1 MSKLHEVS
9 AHGQSIWL
17 DNLRRDLVSSGEL
30 ERFMTEDAVTGVT
43 SNPTILAAAISD
55 SSDYDAHVAE
65 LARQGASVDEL
76 YVDLVAQDIRDAC
89 DVLRPVWERTAG
101 ADGFVSVEVSPAV
114 SDDADATVAEA
125 RDWIKRIDR
134 ENLLVK
140 VPANETGLTAIR
152 RLTAEGVSVNVTLI
166 FSLDRYRAVAESYV
180 SGLESFVAS
189 GGDPSRVV
197 SFASFFVSRVDT
209 EVDRRLSHLSE
220 HSSSIDRRRIGE
232 LRGKAGIANA
242 RVAYGIFQDVVSS
255 ERWLRLA
262 RQGARVQQPLWASTG
277 VKDPA
282 YRDTMY
288 VEELIAPHTVNTL
301 PEATIRAFQDHGDP
315 GVGPFDD
322 DAVRQA
328 RDVLESLGEV
338 GVDLSDVTALL
349 EREGIEKFARSFMK
363 LRHRLQEELEAAL
376 ASPDREGKR

>member
-17 DNLRRDLVSSGEL
+17 DNLRRDLVASGEL
-30 ERFMTEDAVTGVT
+30 ERFMTEDAITGVT

-65 LARQGASVDEL
+65 LARQGATVDEL

-89 DVLRPVWERTAG
+89 DVLRPVWERTEG

-140 VPANETGLTAIR
+140 VPANEAGLTAIR

-209 EVDRRLSHLSE
+209 EVDRRLTHLSE
-220 HSSSIDRRRIGE
+220 NSSSIDRRRLAE
-232 LRGKAGIANA
+232 LKGKAGIANA

-262 RQGARVQQPLWASTG
+262 RLGARVQQPLWASTG

-288 VEELIAPHTVNTL
+288 VEELIAPQTVNTL

-322 DAVRQA
+322 DAVQGA
-328 RDVLESLGEV
+328 RNVLESLGEL
-338 GVDLSDVTALL
+338 GVDLGDVTAQL
-349 EREGIEKFARSFMK
+349 EREGIAKFASSSVQ
-363 LRHRLQEELEAAL
+363 LRQRLQELAAAS
-376 ASPDREGKR
+376 ASPDRGGKR

>member
-9 AHGQSIWL
+9 VQGQSIWL
-17 DNLRRDLVSSGEL
+17 DNLLRDLVSSGEL
-30 ERFMTEDAVTGVT
+30 QRFMTEDAVTGVT

-55 SSDYDAHVAE
+55 SPDYDAHVAA
-65 LARQGASVDEL
+65 LARQGASIDEL
-76 YVDLVAQDIRDAC
+76 YVGLVAQDIRDAC
-89 DVLRPVWERTAG
+89 DVLLPVWERTAG

-166 FSLDRYRAVAESYV
+166 FSLDRYRAVADAYV

-209 EVDRRLSHLSE
+209 EVDRRLTHLSE
-220 HSSSIDRRRIGE
+220 HASPTDGRRIADV
-232 LRGKAGIANA
+232 RGKAGIANA
-242 RVAYGIFQDVVSS
+242 RVAYGIFRDVVSS

-262 RQGARVQQPLWASTG
+262 RLGARVQQPLWASTG

-288 VEELIAPHTVNTL
+288 VEELIAPQTVNTL
-301 PEATIRAFQDHGDP
+301 PEATIRAFQGHGNP

-322 DAVRQA
+322 DAVREA
-328 RDVLESLGEV
+328 RNVLESLGEF
-338 GVDLSDVTALL
+338 GVDLSDVTAQL
-349 EREGIEKFARSFMK
+349 EQEGIEKFARSFVQ
-363 LRHRLQEELEAAL
+363 LRQRLQEQLAAAS
-376 ASPDREGKR
+376 ASPGAEGER

>member
-9 AHGQSIWL
+9 AQGQSIWL
-17 DNLRRDLVSSGEL
+17 DNLRRDLVSGGEL
-30 ERFMTEDAVTGVT
+30 QRFVTEDAVTGVT

-55 SSDYDAHVAE
+55 SSDYDAHVAAR
-65 LARQGASVDEL
+65 ARQGASVDEL

-89 DVLRPVWERTAG
+89 DVLRPVWERAAG
-101 ADGFVSVEVSPAV
+101 TDGFVSVEVSPAV

-166 FSLDRYRAVAESYV
+166 FSLDRYRAVADAYV

-209 EVDRRLSHLSE
+209 EVDRRLTHLSG
-220 HSSSIDRRRIGE
+220 HASLTDGRRIAD

-242 RVAYGIFQDVVSS
+242 RVAYGLFQDVVSS

-262 RQGARVQQPLWASTG
+262 HRGARVQQPLWASTG

-288 VEELIAPHTVNTL
+288 VEELIAPQTVNTL

-315 GVGPFDD
+315 GVGPFGD
-322 DAVRQA
+322 DAVLRA
-328 RDVLESLGEV
+328 RKVLESLGEF
-338 GVDLSDVTALL
+338 GVNLNDVTAQL

-363 LRHRLQEELEAAL
+363 LRHRLQEELAA
-376 ASPDREGKR
+376 ASASLDRGGKR

>member
-76 YVDLVAQDIRDAC
+76 YGDLVAQDIRDAC
-89 DVLRPVWERTAG
+89 DVLRPVWDRTAG

-134 ENLLVK
+134 ENLLIK

-220 HSSSIDRRRIGE
+220 HSSSIDRRRIAP

-262 RQGARVQQPLWASTG
+262 HRGARVQQPLWASTG

-288 VEELIAPHTVNTL
+288 VEELIAPQTVNTM

-315 GVGPFDD
+315 GVGPIDD
-322 DAVRQA
+322 NAVREA
-328 RDVLESLGEV
+328 RNVLESLGEF
-338 GVDLSDVTALL
+338 GVDLSDVTAQL
-349 EREGIEKFARSFMK
+349 EREGIAKFARSFVQ
-363 LRHRLQEELEAAL
+363 LRQRLQEELAAAS
-376 ASPDREGKR
+376 ASPDSGGKR